1 MPARQ
6 DSADRTPLT
15 DFLVVR
21 VRCERLTLQTL
32 ARANSPDQQRQTTSC
47 VVQVDHRVECGFPGF
62 IAVPPAK
69 PGAAAI
75 GANTAKASPSQTSVF
90 ESKISRAGLRG
101 DEGRISSWNPFSLKR
116 RGTPQRVRPM
126 SADRDRRVIVP

>member
-1 MPARQ
+1 VRTAR
-6 DSADRTPLT
+6 PLT

-47 VVQVDHRVECGFPGF
+47 VVQVDHRVERGFPGF
-62 IAVPPAK
+62 IAVPLAK

-75 GANTAKASPSQTSVF
+75 GVLAANTAKASPSQTSVF

-101 DEGRISSWNPFSLKR
+101 DEGRISS
-116 RGTPQRVRPM
+116 
-126 SADRDRRVIVP
+126 